1 MQTSSSLE
9 TATYLI
15 EDFTTVCRCTSLNKR
30 ATKALDRLKA
40 AVSMHENDI
49 ESEDTKV
56 YHTSHEDQEGTLR
69 MMQVRKVLCAT
80 RQLL

>member
-9 TATYLI
+9 TASLI
-15 EDFTTVCRCTSLNKR
+15 EQFTTVCRCSSLNKR

-40 AVSMHENDI
+40 AVTMHENDI

-69 MMQVRKVLCAT
+69 MMQVGKVLCAT